1 MRPNKAFRATAG
13 CVRQF
18 VSRTSPKR
26 VGPDFCAGRAV
37 FDSHRSMARRA
48 RGNKKSGGYSR
59 TKTVV
64 AGEDRHNRA
73 SGCFAGGGAHADS
86 RICSAQLFGFHRH
99 RHRRRDRRFLAVSA
113 RPAARNAGSCE
124 LLRNPHAAALPPPG
138 AAPRVSPLLNLIRG
152 NRSFSL
158 LLPSSLCSSVAAF
171 ASSVSALRQVRA
183 APSGEGWRR
192 TGRN

>member
-1 MRPNKAFRATAG
+1 MRPDKALCATAG
-13 CVRQF
+13 RVRQF

-26 VGPDFCAGRAV
+26 IGPDFCAGRAV

-48 RGNKKSGGYSR
+48 RGNKKSGECSR

-64 AGEDRHNRA
+64 ADEDRHNRA
-73 SGCFAGGGAHADS
+73 SGCAGGGAHADS
-86 RICSAQLFGFHRH
+86 RICSAQLFRFLRH
-99 RHRRRDRRFLAVSA
+99 RHRRRGRRCLALSA

-138 AAPRVSPLLNLIRG
+138 AAPRVSPLLIDRTAV
-152 NRSFSL
+152 FSL
-158 LLPSSLCSSVAAF
+158 LLPS
-171 ASSVSALRQVRA
+171 LRLLRPSQRCVRCV
-183 APSGEGWRR
+183 PPLRGRGWRR